1 MRQAPIPFLA
11 FLCVHIS
18 SEEVKSQ
25 HMNGADTE
33 LSNSPE
39 VSCPVTHGAGRGSY
53 HHTHPKAARL
63 QRIQTTQRLLG
74 GDSSS
79 PPQAC
84 NPCPWCPSTH
94 RQLEQLAL
102 GGVAG
107 TPGWSWGG
115 GGALSSRE
123 VRAPLVMRPGA
134 REPRIAPRRC
144 PTAPSPQTV
153 PQTPAGP
160 EDVGAACEAP
170 PLPGSVPLVVGATGL
185 EDVGAPGAAQ
195 KLPEP

>member
-107 TPGWSWGG
+107 TPGWSWGRR
-115 GGALSSRE
+115 GGALEQGGASSLGHETRGQ
-123 VRAPLVMRPGA
+123 GA
-134 REPRIAPRRC
+134 QNSPETLPDSALPADCAADTCRPRRC
-144 PTAPSPQTV
+144 
-153 PQTPAGP
+153 
-160 EDVGAACEAP
+160 
-170 PLPGSVPLVVGATGL
+170 GSCV
-185 EDVGAPGAAQ
+185 
-195 KLPEP
+195 